1 MTTMEL
7 LVAGLA
13 AVVIG
18 PGYVIIRLLT
28 GEDNNLLFTLFGS
41 FVLTMMIYAGV
52 VAGYLHFK

>member
-1 MTTMEL
+1 MEL